1 MSRASAPT
9 IDTALDIRPTISRR
23 PSPMTSPTISRP
35 ISPAIPPTI
44 SRTTPPT
51 ISRTT
56 SPTIARTIAPA
67 IPPAI
72 SRGRRVLHDESI
84 AEAQRRHF
92 LLFDVLPTIA
102 AIIAIPVLWHIG
114 LTSIGIVLFASMWV
128 LNLIGIEVGFHR
140 LFSHGAFEA
149 SPPVRAALVILGS
162 MGAQGPVVSWA
173 SNHRHHHQHS
183 DTPDDTHSPH
193 TYFADSWRA
202 RLRAFAHAHLLWK
215 WSYPY
220 PSPSHYT
227 PGLLRDPVVINTSRH
242 YTTWIVLGLV
252 APALVGGF
260 VTWSMRGA
268 VEGLITGGILRLV
281 LGQHTTWCINTLCHL
296 VGSRPFYTGDR
307 STNNAWLALPTLG
320 GSWHNNHHA
329 FPTTAS
335 NQLLWWQ
342 LDPCYWVIAGLAR
355 LRLVTDVNVP
365 TADAIRAKRATAARR
380 TSLLEDPS

>member
-1 MSRASAPT
+1 MSRTSAPT
-9 IDTALDIRPTISRR
+9 IDVAFDLRPPALSRR
-23 PSPMTSPTISRP
+23 
-35 ISPAIPPTI
+35 
-44 SRTTPPT
+44 
-51 ISRTT
+51 
-56 SPTIARTIAPA
+56 
-67 IPPAI
+67 
-72 SRGRRVLHDESI
+72 RRVLRDDSI
-84 AEAQRRHF
+84 ADAQRRHF
-92 LLFDVLPTIA
+92 LLFDVVPALA
-102 AIIAIPVLWHIG
+102 ALVAIPVLWHIG
-114 LTSIGIVLFASMWV
+114 LTWTGVALFAVMWV

-149 SPPVRAALVILGS
+149 TPPLRAALVILGS

-183 DTPDDTHSPH
+183 DTPADTHSPVGG
-193 TYFADSWRA
+193 F
-202 RLRAFAHAHLLWK
+202 LHAHLLWK

-227 PGLLRDPVVINTSRH
+227 PGLLRDRVVINTSRH

-252 APALVGGF
+252 APALAGGLI
-260 VTWSMRGA
+260 TWSTCGA

-281 LGQHTTWCINTLCHL
+281 LGQHATWCINSLCHL
-296 VGSRPFYTGDR
+296 VGSRSFYTGDQ

-342 LDPCYWVIAGLAR
+342 LDPCYWVIAAFARCGLAS
-355 LRLVTDVNVP
+355 DVKIP
-365 TADAIRAKRATAARR
+365 TADAIRAKRAALARR
-380 TSLLEDPS
+380 TSLPKDLP